1 MDIEPITPISK
12 TPKRS
17 RIARNR
23 VINVVTAKRT
33 RSRLDN
39 NFIGRDIER
48 FFKDERGQ
56 TS

>member
-1 MDIEPITPISK
+1 MDSEPITPISK

-17 RIARNR
+17 RIARNS
-23 VINVVTAKRT
+23 VINVITTKRK
-33 RSRLDN
+33 RSRPDN